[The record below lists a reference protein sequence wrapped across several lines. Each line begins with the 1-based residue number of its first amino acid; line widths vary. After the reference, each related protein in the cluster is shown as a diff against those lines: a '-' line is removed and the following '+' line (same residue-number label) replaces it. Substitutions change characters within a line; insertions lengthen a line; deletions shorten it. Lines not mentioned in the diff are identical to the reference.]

1 MTANTN
7 LASSPDSSSDSSI
20 TNNQPLYD
28 FSLNMDAENCLP
40 TVVCIIYVF
49 VRAQLILSINIIY
62 RSFLKIQNMFISS
75 YKCQTR
81 VLKLKMN
88 NFGKLPDAF

>member
-28 FSLNMDAENCLP
+28 YSLNMDAENCLP
-40 TVVCIIYVF
+40 TVVCVLNKHFNLRIVSMINGYV
-49 VRAQLILSINIIY
+49 
-62 RSFLKIQNMFISS
+62 
-75 YKCQTR
+75 
-81 VLKLKMN
+81 
-88 NFGKLPDAF
+88 

>member
-28 FSLNMDAENCLP
+28 FTLNMDAENCLP
-40 TVVCIIYVF
+40 TVVYIVNVYIKKE
-49 VRAQLILSINIIY
+49 LTLNINTIY

-75 YKCQTR
+75 YKCLTR
-81 VLKLKMN
+81 VLKLKIN
-88 NFGKLPDAF
+88 NFEKLPDVF